1 MNILYVE
8 DDIDDYSFFVDAVQE
23 INPEVHCSNAINGLQ
38 ALQMLEDGVAM
49 PDVIVLDINM
59 PAMDGKACLKA
70 MKTDPRFKEIPVYV
84 YTTSSNPL
92 DITHC
97 IQLGAADYLSK
108 RNSYV
113 EAKEI
118 LGKIFQSVLR

>member
-8 DDIDDYSFFVDAVQE
+8 DDIDDYSFFVDAIQE
-23 INPEVHCSNAINGLQ
+23 INPEVECTNAINGLQ
-38 ALQMLEDGVAM
+38 ALQMLEEGAT

-70 MKTDPRFKEIPVYV
+70 MKTDPRFKEIPVYI
-84 YTTSSNPL
+84 YTTSANPL

-108 RNSYV
+108 RNSYL
-113 EAKEI
+113 EAKQI

>member
-8 DDIDDYSFFVDAVQE
+8 DDIDDYSFFVDAIQE
-23 INPEVHCSNAINGLQ
+23 INPEVECTNAINGLQ
-38 ALQMLEDGVAM
+38 ALQMLEEGTSL

-70 MKTDPRFKEIPVYV
+70 MKTDPRFKEIPVYI
-84 YTTSSNPL
+84 YTTSNNPL

-97 IQLGAADYLSK
+97 KQLGAADYLSK
-108 RNSYV
+108 RNSYL
-113 EAKEI
+113 EAKQT